1 MEKRL
6 DELKKALV
14 LLLGVQLFFSVIIY
28 CNFVFLVGQEV
39 LPLPQPIID
48 ICRQPLSIAGLGAIF
63 VFYWAILLFIL
74 LKSFEETR
82 QLSKKEGNAEPWMA
96 TIGPGAFFFPSLFLM
111 WKKDA
116 SGKRVEGTERM
127 LFCLPANSNSVSSL
141 SVPLNQLKPKDV
153 SAFSDASGKLR
164 LICTED
170 NLYLAIFAYPAP
182 LAKMMLSTSQ
192 QMFLPPK

>member
-14 LLLGVQLFFSVIIY
+14 LLMGVQLFFSIVIY
-28 CNFVFLVGQEV
+28 GNLVFLVGQEV

-48 ICRQPLSIAGLGAIF
+48 VCRLPLFLASLGAFLIL
-63 VFYWAILLFIL
+63 YWAILLIIL
-74 LKSFEETR
+74 LKGFEETR

-111 WKKDA
+111 WKNDA

-141 SVPLNQLKPKDV
+141 SVPLNQLKPRNV

-164 LICTED
+164 LIRTED

-182 LAKMMLSTSQ
+182 IAKMMLSTSQ